1 MAVVRT
7 VDEQL
12 LQVFTGLQPLP
23 YLGVSLLEAT
33 GCFLAA
39 DVVTRSVLAPN
50 EVVLPK
56 GSLVTTRQLAR
67 LASHGISSVDIAPRP
82 RVVVVSIGDDP
93 QADSTTASQSN
104 ANSLVLASACREA
117 GADVFRVGP
126 IPREQRAL
134 RELVE
139 DQLVR
144 ADVLLVVGGR
154 GNDGYAELEGVLAEF
169 GGVEYSQLAMAPGGV
184 IGFGRIG
191 VDAAPIVILPGETL
205 GMYVEFEVFVRPLL
219 RALAADPQPFRATV
233 SARTSSSL
241 ESVLGLQE
249 FKLGRIDVVDGDYVF
264 TPSVMVEA
272 LSLLAESNALA
283 SVPPDFSVVDA
294 GARVLV
300 IPIEDPR

>member
-1 MAVVRT
+1 MAVMRT
-7 VDEQL
+7 VDEQMV
-12 LQVFTGLQPLP
+12 QIFSGLHPLP
-23 YLGVSLLEAT
+23 HLGVSLLEAT
-33 GCFLAA
+33 GCFLSA
-39 DVVTRSVLAPN
+39 DVVARSVPASD

-93 QADSTTASQSN
+93 QANPTTTSQSN
-104 ANSLVLASACREA
+104 ANALVLASACREA
-117 GADVFRVGP
+117 GAEVFRVGP

-154 GNDGYAELEGVLAEF
+154 GNDGYAELEAVLAEF
-169 GGVEYSQLAMAPGGV
+169 GGVEYAQLAMAPGGV

-191 VDAAPIVILPGETL
+191 IDAAPIIILPGETL

-219 RALAADPQPFRATV
+219 RALAADPLPYRATV
-233 SARTSSSL
+233 NARASSGM
-241 ESVLGLQE
+241 ESVLGLHE
-249 FKLGRIDVVDGDYVF
+249 FRLGRIDVVDGDHVF
-264 TPSVMVEA
+264 TPSLMVEA

-283 SVPPDFSVVDA
+283 SVPPDCSVVEE